1 MQEEKNTKGK
11 SYKYISIIGVFAIV
25 FSLIAISSSSGTTT
39 YLNGVI
45 WKVINGNTI
54 VQNNTVLN
62 VNLGKN
68 ASTTYKLNVNGNTN
82 LNGTS
87 RFRGDTQ
94 FYGLH
99 NTFDKDTYFNGNVL
113 FTGGSYEFVEFDGD
127 VEFTLNVTFNA
138 RVNFE
143 NDVYYNGKPM
153 GFTPKGGIMIWGGS
167 SSCFDNSGWLLNAT
181 GWHLCNGK
189 NGAVDLTSRFVLG
202 ANVSLTKT
210 IYHIGNTS
218 GNTTKT
224 LVTTNLPAHN
234 HPLNGVIGVIKTIST
249 TTQGVTV
256 GLPTVIKT
264 ISTTTLTATDNTGS
278 GTPFNILPP
287 YYCLAYIQF
296 MGY

>member
-1 MQEEKNTKGK
+1 MKEENTKGK

-54 VQNNTVLN
+54 VQNNTALN
-62 VNLGKN
+62 VNIGKN

-87 RFRGDTQ
+87 SFRGDTR
-94 FYGLH
+94 FYGFH
-99 NTFDKDTYFNGNVL
+99 NTFDDDTFFNGNVL
-113 FTGGSYEFVEFDGD
+113 FSGSITEFDRMVEFAGDVVFYGD
-127 VEFTLNVTFNA
+127 VEFRKNITYDN
-138 RVNFE
+138 
-143 NDVYYNGKPM
+143 KPM
-153 GFTPKGGIMIWGGS
+153 GLVPKGSIMIWGGP
-167 SSCFDNSGWLLNAT
+167 SSCFDNSGWLNNAT

-189 NGAVDLTSRFVLG
+189 NGAVDLTARFVLG

-210 IYHIGNTS
+210 IYHIGNKS

-224 LVTTNLPAHN
+224 LAIPDLPIHN

-249 TTQGVTV
+249 TTQGVTI
-256 GLPTVIKT
+256 GIPTVIKT

-278 GTPFNILPP
+278 GTSFNILPP